1 MFLFHIGE
9 MVWLIDDHGTVQ
21 KGTIRDLFQQDGR
34 EFARVK
40 VLGVRGVSET
50 RETKYLTPDPHNNGR
65 VRPAPT
71 SNLGASSVDVGAL
84 LLVVLGVCGMVLLIW
99 LLVTTVRYFWLHP
112 LF

>member
-40 VLGVRGVSET
+40 VLGVRW
-50 RETKYLTPDPHNNGR
+50 RL
-65 VRPAPT
+65 
-71 SNLGASSVDVGAL
+71 
-84 LLVVLGVCGMVLLIW
+84 
-99 LLVTTVRYFWLHP
+99 
-112 LF
+112 